1 MPMRLL
7 VLNPNATTEM
17 TERIGAE
24 VSRHLPKG
32 IDLILRTNGD
42 GPAAIQGHADG
53 LAALPGT
60 LDLLAKT
67 EFDAAVIGC
76 FDDTGLAQTPM
87 KSVIG
92 LGEAAMRKADALGQ
106 PYAVLTTS
114 ELSVPVLAE
123 NARAYR
129 VETHLVCIRASTI
142 AVLDFES
149 NRQAAA
155 HRLIAAAKTLLAE
168 HPDIKTIVLGCAGMG
183 GLAAEMEST
192 LNIRVIDPIIA
203 SIESALT
210 LFNALAQS

>member
-7 VLNPNATTEM
+7 VLNPNATAEM
-17 TERIGAE
+17 TDRIGAE
-24 VSRHLPKG
+24 ALRQLPEG
-32 IDLILRTNGD
+32 IDLVLRTNLA
-42 GPAAIQGHADG
+42 GPASIQGHADG

-60 LDLLAKT
+60 LDLLAET

-76 FDDTGLAQTPM
+76 FDDTGLAQTP
-87 KSVIG
+87 KGSVIG
-92 LGEAAMRKADALGQ
+92 LGEAAMRKADSLGQ

-123 NARAYR
+123 NARAYG
-129 VETHLVCIRASTI
+129 IRASTI
-142 AVLDFES
+142 AVLYFES

-183 GLAAEMEST
+183 GLAAEMESA

-203 SIESALT
+203 SVESALT
-210 LFNALAQS
+210 LFNAPAQS

>member
-7 VLNPNATTEM
+7 VLNPNATAEM
-17 TERIGAE
+17 TDRIGAE
-24 VSRHLPKG
+24 ALRHLPEG
-32 IDLILRTNGD
+32 IDLVLRTNLA
-42 GPAAIQGHADG
+42 GPASIQGHADG

-60 LDLLAKT
+60 LDLLAET

-76 FDDTGLAQTPM
+76 FDDTGLAQTP
-87 KSVIG
+87 KSSVIG
-92 LGEAAMRKADALGQ
+92 LGEAAMRKADSLGQ

-123 NARAYR
+123 NARAYG

-183 GLAAEMEST
+183 GLAAEMESA

-203 SIESALT
+203 SVESALT
-210 LFNALAQS
+210 LFNAPAQS